1 MSAPMSPPV
10 DVWCEEEPLLV
21 AVDRVHVIVQAPV
34 VVEAP
39 EAGGL
44 GTVSTVHHSTVQYS
58 VQYLGVGRRALAGDV
73 DRGAHGLGA
82 VEAAGCG
89 PGGGAGEGAVRVVWG
104 GEDNIECI

>member
-1 MSAPMSPPV
+1 MPPPV
-10 DVWCEEEPLLV
+10 DVWSEEEPPLV

-44 GTVSTVHHSTVQYS
+44 GTVSTVHHSTVQCTL

-73 DRGAHGLGA
+73 DRGTHGLGA
-82 VEAAGCG
+82 VEAARRG
-89 PGGGAGEGAVRVVWG
+89 PGGGAGEGAVRVVWRL
-104 GEDNIECI
+104 